1 MLETLLSTNE
11 DLAPLIL
18 RITLAAVIFP
28 HGAQKLL
35 GWFGGYGFKGTFGYL
50 TQQAG
55 LPAIVATLV
64 ILGESLG
71 SAAVLLGFLTR
82 FSAISIGIIMV
93 GAALTHKGNGFFMN
107 WYGAQKGEGFEF
119 HLLAIG
125 IALTLG
131 FTGGG
136 LYSIDQ
142 FILTLF

>member
-11 DLAPLIL
+11 DLVPLIL
-18 RITLAAVIFP
+18 RITLAVVIFP
-28 HGAQKLL
+28 HGAQKLF

-55 LPAIVATLV
+55 LPTIIATLV

-71 SAAVLLGFLTR
+71 SIAVLLGILTR

-93 GAALTHKGNGFFMN
+93 GAALIHKSNGFFIN
-107 WYGAQKGEGFEF
+107 WHGAQKGEGFEF

-125 IALTLG
+125 IALALG
-131 FTGGG
+131 VTGGG
-136 LYSIDQ
+136 LFSLDQ